1 MINISFNYHE
11 DTNTIDNIV
20 IKNYKSFPKE
30 VEAIVEVKENKLV
43 ISPKSVSLL
52 QCVYG
57 DRISINYIQYDKE
70 LTFPVIGKSSVFAD
84 QDSGNRLTKSNT
96 VSFRG
101 FQRDLLLKYGNV
113 FILEEFRDNIFRL
126 VPKVDNSF
134 DIKKVF

>member
-20 IKNYKSFPKE
+20 IKNYKTFSKE

-126 VPKVDNSF
+126 VPKVENSF

>member
-20 IKNYKSFPKE
+20 IRNYKSFPKE
-30 VEAIVEVKENKLV
+30 IEPIVEVKENKLV
-43 ISPKSVSLL
+43 LSPKAISMLQSVH
-52 QCVYG
+52 G
-57 DRISINYIQYDKE
+57 DRISINYVQDGNE
-70 LTFPVIGKSSVFAD
+70 LTFPIIGKSSVFAD

-101 FQRDLLLKYGNV
+101 FQRDLLLKYGNI

-126 VPKVDNSF
+126 VPKVENHF

>member
-1 MINISFNYHE
+1 MINISFNYNE

-20 IKNYKSFPKE
+20 IRNYKSFPKE
-30 VEAIVEVKENKLV
+30 VEPIVEVKENKLV
-43 ISPKSVSLL
+43 LSPKAISMLQSVH
-52 QCVYG
+52 G
-57 DRISINYIQYDKE
+57 DRISINYVQDGNE
-70 LTFPVIGKSSVFAD
+70 LTFPIIGKSSVFAD

-101 FQRDLLLKYGNV
+101 FQRDLLLKYGTI

-126 VPKVDNSF
+126 VPKVENPF

>member
-20 IKNYKSFPKE
+20 IRNYKSILKE
-30 VEAIVEVKENKLV
+30 VDPIVEVKENKLV
-43 ISPKSVSLL
+43 LSPKAISMLQSVH
-52 QCVYG
+52 G
-57 DRISINYIQYDKE
+57 DRISINYVQDGNE
-70 LTFPVIGKSSVFAD
+70 LTFPIIGKSSVFAD

-126 VPKVDNSF
+126 SPKVENPF

>member
-1 MINISFNYHE
+1 MINISFNYNE

-20 IKNYKSFPKE
+20 IRNYKSFPKE
-30 VEAIVEVKENKLV
+30 VEPIVEVKENKLV
-43 ISPKSVSLL
+43 LSPKAISMLQSVH
-52 QCVYG
+52 G
-57 DRISINYIQYDKE
+57 DRVSINYVQDGNE
-70 LTFPVIGKSSVFAD
+70 LTFPIIGKSSVFAD

-101 FQRDLLLKYGNV
+101 FQRDLLLKYGTI

-126 VPKVDNSF
+126 VPKVENPF

>member
-20 IKNYKSFPKE
+20 IRNYKSFPKE
-30 VEAIVEVKENKLV
+30 IDPIVEVKENKLV
-43 ISPKSVSLL
+43 LSPKAISMLQSVH
-52 QCVYG
+52 G
-57 DRISINYIQYDKE
+57 DRISINYVQDGNE
-70 LTFPVIGKSSVFAD
+70 LTFPIIGKSSVFAD

-101 FQRDLLLKYGNV
+101 FQRDLLLKYGNIFV
-113 FILEEFRDNIFRL
+113 LESFRDNIFRL
-126 VPKVDNSF
+126 VPKVENNF

>member
-1 MINISFNYHE
+1 MINISFNYNE

-20 IKNYKSFPKE
+20 IRNYKSFPKE
-30 VEAIVEVKENKLV
+30 IEPIVEVKENKLV
-43 ISPKSVSLL
+43 LSPKAISILQSVH
-52 QCVYG
+52 G
-57 DRISINYIQYDKE
+57 DRISINYVQDGNE
-70 LTFPVIGKSSVFAD
+70 LTFPIIGKSSVFAD

-101 FQRDLLLKYGNV
+101 FQRDLLLKYGTI

-126 VPKVDNSF
+126 VPKVENPF

>member
-1 MINISFNYHE
+1 MINISFNYNE

-20 IKNYKSFPKE
+20 IRNYKSFPKE
-30 VEAIVEVKENKLV
+30 IEPKVEVKENKL
-43 ISPKSVSLL
+43 ILSPKAISMLQSVH
-52 QCVYG
+52 G
-57 DRISINYIQYDKE
+57 DRISINYVQDGNE

-101 FQRDLLLKYGNV
+101 FQRDLLLKYGTI

-126 VPKVDNSF
+126 APKVENPF

>member
-20 IKNYKSFPKE
+20 IRNYKSFPKE
-30 VEAIVEVKENKLV
+30 IDPIVEIKENKLV
-43 ISPKSVSLL
+43 LSPKAISMLQSVH
-52 QCVYG
+52 G
-57 DRISINYIQYDKE
+57 DRISINYVQNGNE
-70 LTFPVIGKSSVFAD
+70 LTFPIIGKSSVFAD

-101 FQRDLLLKYGNV
+101 FQRDLLLKYGNI

-126 VPKVDNSF
+126 VPKVENHF
-134 DIKKVF
+134 DIQKVF

>member
-20 IKNYKSFPKE
+20 IKNYKTFSKE

-43 ISPKSVSLL
+43 ISPKAVSLL
-52 QCVYG
+52 QCISG
-57 DRISINYIQYDKE
+57 DRISVNYVQEGNE
-70 LTFPVIGKSSVFAD
+70 LTFPVIGKSLVFAD

-101 FQRDLLLKYGNV
+101 FQRDLLLKYGNI
-113 FILEEFRDNIFRL
+113 FTLEEFKDNIFRL
-126 VPKVDNSF
+126 VPKVENSF

>member
-20 IKNYKSFPKE
+20 IRNYKSFPKE
-30 VEAIVEVKENKLV
+30 VDPIVEVKENKLV
-43 ISPKSVSLL
+43 ISPKAVSLL
-52 QCVYG
+52 QCISG
-57 DRISINYIQYDKE
+57 DRISVNYVQDGNE
-70 LTFPVIGKSSVFAD
+70 LTFPVIGKSLVFAD

-101 FQRDLLLKYGNV
+101 FQRNLLLKYGNI
-113 FILEEFRDNIFRL
+113 FTLEEFRDNIFRL
-126 VPKVDNSF
+126 VPKVENSF

>member
-1 MINISFNYHE
+1 MINISFNYNE

-20 IKNYKSFPKE
+20 IRNYKSFPKE
-30 VEAIVEVKENKLV
+30 IEPIVEVKENKLV
-43 ISPKSVSLL
+43 LSPKAISMLQSVH
-52 QCVYG
+52 G
-57 DRISINYIQYDKE
+57 DRISINYVQDGNE

-101 FQRDLLLKYGNV
+101 FQRDLLLKYGTI

-126 VPKVDNSF
+126 IPKIENPF

>member
-20 IKNYKSFPKE
+20 IRNYKSILKE
-30 VEAIVEVKENKLV
+30 VDPIVEVKENKLV
-43 ISPKSVSLL
+43 ISPKAVSLL
-52 QCVYG
+52 QCIHG
-57 DRISINYIQYDKE
+57 DRISVNYVQDGNE

-84 QDSGNRLTKSNT
+84 QDSGNRLTKSYT

-113 FILEEFRDNIFRL
+113 FILVEFRDNIFRL
-126 VPKVDNSF
+126 SPKVENPF

>member
-70 LTFPVIGKSSVFAD
+70 
-84 QDSGNRLTKSNT
+84 
-96 VSFRG
+96 
-101 FQRDLLLKYGNV
+101 
-113 FILEEFRDNIFRL
+113 
-126 VPKVDNSF
+126 
-134 DIKKVF
+134 

>member
-101 FQRDLLLKYGNV
+101 FQRDLLLKYGNI

>member
-1 MINISFNYHE
+1 MINISFNYNE

-20 IKNYKSFPKE
+20 IRNYKSFPKE
-30 VEAIVEVKENKLV
+30 IEPIVEVKENKLV
-43 ISPKSVSLL
+43 LSPKAISMLQSVH
-52 QCVYG
+52 G
-57 DRISINYIQYDKE
+57 DRISINYVQDGNE

-101 FQRDLLLKYGNV
+101 FQRDLLLKYGTI

-126 VPKVDNSF
+126 IPKVENPF

>member
-1 MINISFNYHE
+1 MINISFNYNE

-20 IKNYKSFPKE
+20 IRNYKSFPKE
-30 VEAIVEVKENKLV
+30 VEPIVEVKENKLV
-43 ISPKSVSLL
+43 LSPKAISMLQSVH
-52 QCVYG
+52 G
-57 DRISINYIQYDKE
+57 DRISINYVQDGNE
-70 LTFPVIGKSSVFAD
+70 LTFPIIGKSSVFAD

-101 FQRDLLLKYGNV
+101 FQRDLLLKYGTI

-126 VPKVDNSF
+126 VPKVENLF

>member
-1 MINISFNYHE
+1 MINISFNYNE

-20 IKNYKSFPKE
+20 IRNYKSFPKE
-30 VEAIVEVKENKLV
+30 IEPIVEVKENKLV
-43 ISPKSVSLL
+43 LSPKAVSLL
-52 QCVYG
+52 QCVCS
-57 DRISINYIQYDKE
+57 DRISINYIQNGNE

-101 FQRDLLLKYGNV
+101 FQRDLLLKYGTI

-126 VPKVDNSF
+126 VPKVENSF

>member
-20 IKNYKSFPKE
+20 IRNYKSILKE
-30 VEAIVEVKENKLV
+30 VDPIVEVKENKLV
-43 ISPKSVSLL
+43 ISPKAVSLL
-52 QCVYG
+52 QCIHG
-57 DRISINYIQYDKE
+57 DRISVNYVQDGNE

-126 VPKVDNSF
+126 APKVENPF

>member
-20 IKNYKSFPKE
+20 IRNYKSFPKE
-30 VEAIVEVKENKLV
+30 IDPIVEVKENKLV
-43 ISPKSVSLL
+43 LSPKAISMLQSVH
-52 QCVYG
+52 G
-57 DRISINYIQYDKE
+57 DRISINYVQDGNE
-70 LTFPVIGKSSVFAD
+70 LTFPIIGKSSVFAD

-101 FQRDLLLKYGNV
+101 FQRDLLLKYGNIFV
-113 FILEEFRDNIFRL
+113 LEAFRDNIFRL
-126 VPKVDNSF
+126 VPKVENNF

>member
-20 IKNYKSFPKE
+20 IRNYKSFPKE
-30 VEAIVEVKENKLV
+30 VEPIVEVKENKLV
-43 ISPKSVSLL
+43 LSPKAISMLQSVH
-52 QCVYG
+52 G
-57 DRISINYIQYDKE
+57 DRISINYVQDGNE
-70 LTFPVIGKSSVFAD
+70 LTFPIIGKSSVFAD

-101 FQRDLLLKYGNV
+101 FQRDLLLKYGTI

-126 VPKVDNSF
+126 VPKVENPF

>member
-20 IKNYKSFPKE
+20 IRNYKSFPKE
-30 VEAIVEVKENKLV
+30 IDPIVEVKDNKLV
-43 ISPKSVSLL
+43 LSPKAISMLQSVH
-52 QCVYG
+52 G
-57 DRISINYIQYDKE
+57 DRISINYVQDGNE
-70 LTFPVIGKSSVFAD
+70 LTFPIIGKSSVFAD

-101 FQRDLLLKYGNV
+101 FQRDLLLKYGNIFV
-113 FILEEFRDNIFRL
+113 LEAFRDNIFRL
-126 VPKVDNSF
+126 VPKVENNF

>member
-20 IKNYKSFPKE
+20 IRNYKSFPKE
-30 VEAIVEVKENKLV
+30 IEPIVEVKENKLV
-43 ISPKSVSLL
+43 LSPKTISMLQSVH
-52 QCVYG
+52 G
-57 DRISINYIQYDKE
+57 DRISINYVQDGNE
-70 LTFPVIGKSSVFAD
+70 LTFPIIGKSSVFAD

-101 FQRDLLLKYGNV
+101 FQRDLLLKYGNI

-126 VPKVDNSF
+126 VPKVENHF

>member
-20 IKNYKSFPKE
+20 IRNYKSFPKE
-30 VEAIVEVKENKLV
+30 VDPIVEVKENKLV
-43 ISPKSVSLL
+43 ISPKAVSLL
-52 QCVYG
+52 QCIPG
-57 DRISINYIQYDKE
+57 DRISVNYVQEGNE

-101 FQRDLLLKYGNV
+101 FQKTLLQKYGNI
-113 FILEEFRDNIFRL
+113 FILEEFRDGIFKL
-126 VPKVDNSF
+126 SPKVENTF
-134 DIKKVF
+134 DIQKVF

>member
-1 MINISFNYHE
+1 MINISFNYNE

-20 IKNYKSFPKE
+20 IRNYKSFPKE
-30 VEAIVEVKENKLV
+30 IEPIVEVKENKLV
-43 ISPKSVSLL
+43 LSPKAISMLQSVH
-52 QCVYG
+52 G
-57 DRISINYIQYDKE
+57 DRISINYVQDGNE
-70 LTFPVIGKSSVFAD
+70 LTFPIIGKSSVFAD

-101 FQRDLLLKYGNV
+101 FQRDLLLKYGTI

-126 VPKVDNSF
+126 VPKVENPF

>member
-1 MINISFNYHE
+1 MINISFNYNE

-20 IKNYKSFPKE
+20 IRNYKSFPKE
-30 VEAIVEVKENKLV
+30 VEPIVEVKENKLV
-43 ISPKSVSLL
+43 LSPKAISVL
-52 QCVYG
+52 QSVHG
-57 DRISINYIQYDKE
+57 DRISINYVQDGNE
-70 LTFPVIGKSSVFAD
+70 LTFPIIGKSSVFAD

-101 FQRDLLLKYGNV
+101 FQRDLLLKYGTI

-126 VPKVDNSF
+126 VPKVENPF

>member
-20 IKNYKSFPKE
+20 IRNYKSFPKE
-30 VEAIVEVKENKLV
+30 IDPIVEVKENKLV
-43 ISPKSVSLL
+43 LSPKAISMLQSVH
-52 QCVYG
+52 G
-57 DRISINYIQYDKE
+57 DRISINYVQDGNE
-70 LTFPVIGKSSVFAD
+70 LTFPIIGKSSVFAD

-101 FQRDLLLKYGNV
+101 FQRDLLLKYGNIFV
-113 FILEEFRDNIFRL
+113 LEMFRDNIFRL
-126 VPKVDNSF
+126 VPKVENNF

>member
-1 MINISFNYHE
+1 MINISFNYNE

-20 IKNYKSFPKE
+20 IRNYKSFPKE
-30 VEAIVEVKENKLV
+30 IEPIVEVKDNKLV
-43 ISPKSVSLL
+43 LSPKAISMLQSVH
-52 QCVYG
+52 G
-57 DRISINYIQYDKE
+57 DRISINYVQDGNE
-70 LTFPVIGKSSVFAD
+70 LTFPIIGKSSVFAD

-101 FQRDLLLKYGNV
+101 FQRDLLLKYGTI

-126 VPKVDNSF
+126 VPKVENLF

>member
-20 IKNYKSFPKE
+20 IRNYKSFPKE
-30 VEAIVEVKENKLV
+30 IDPIVEVKENKLV
-43 ISPKSVSLL
+43 LSPKAISMLQSVH
-52 QCVYG
+52 G
-57 DRISINYIQYDKE
+57 DRISINYVQDGNE
-70 LTFPVIGKSSVFAD
+70 LTFPIIGKSSVFAD

-101 FQRDLLLKYGNV
+101 FQRDLLLKYGNIFV
-113 FILEEFRDNIFRL
+113 LESFRDNIFRL
-126 VPKVDNSF
+126 VPKVENHF

>member
-11 DTNTIDNIV
+11 DTDTIDNI
-20 IKNYKSFPKE
+20 IIRNYKSFPKE
-30 VEAIVEVKENKLV
+30 IEPIVEVKENKLV
-43 ISPKSVSLL
+43 LSPKAINMLQSVH
-52 QCVYG
+52 G
-57 DRISINYIQYDKE
+57 DRISINYVQDGNE

-101 FQRDLLLKYGNV
+101 FQRDLLLKYGTI

-126 VPKVDNSF
+126 VPKVENPF

>member
-1 MINISFNYHE
+1 MINISFNYNE

-20 IKNYKSFPKE
+20 IRNYKSFPKE
-30 VEAIVEVKENKLV
+30 IEPIVEVKENKL
-43 ISPKSVSLL
+43 ILSPKAISMLQSVH
-52 QCVYG
+52 G
-57 DRISINYIQYDKE
+57 DRISINYVQDGNE

-101 FQRDLLLKYGNV
+101 FQRDLLLKYGTI

-126 VPKVDNSF
+126 VPKVENPF